1 MRSPVISESHP
12 RQMTLDLD
20 EGLLH
25 AHRSLR
31 DCVAAGVYRRGLKA
45 VAGDLDVSPGNLSVA
60 LSDDPHRKFSVDELE
75 RYIQC
80 TGDKSPIYYL
90 AAKYLGDE
98 AAARD
103 QALSQVA
110 AMLQGL
116 PGMLAAAGLPTQPGT
131 ARPPYARSAT
141 RGRG

>member
-1 MRSPVISESHP
+1 MSSPVFSAAQ
-12 RQMTLDLD
+12 RQMTLPLD
-20 EGLLH
+20 EALVS

-45 VAGDLDVSPGNLSVA
+45 VAMDLDFSPGNLSVA
-60 LSDDPHRKFSVDELE
+60 LSDDPHRKFGVDDLE
-75 RYIQC
+75 RYIRA

-103 QALSQVA
+103 QALGQVA
-110 AMLQGL
+110 EMLQSL
-116 PGMLAAAGLPTQPGT
+116 PGMLAAAGLQPPQAKG
-131 ARPPYARSAT
+131 
-141 RGRG
+141 RGR